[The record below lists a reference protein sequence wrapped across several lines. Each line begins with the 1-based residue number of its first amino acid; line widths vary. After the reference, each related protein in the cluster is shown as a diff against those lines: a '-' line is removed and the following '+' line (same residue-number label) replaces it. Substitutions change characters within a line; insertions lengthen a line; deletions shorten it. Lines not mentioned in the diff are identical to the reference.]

1 MKRKHFNRNKKAA
14 TAAWRGDTRRRR
26 AGRSRTSAA
35 WSVSHGDRGLEAMV
49 EIRNG
54 KTARVNDGTRHRPPG
69 TNIKS

>member
-1 MKRKHFNRNKKAA
+1 MKRKHFNRNKKATVA
-14 TAAWRGDTRRRR
+14 GGQRASAAECRLKRR
-26 AGRSRTSAA
+26 AG
-35 WSVSHGDRGLEAMV
+35 EAVV

>member
-1 MKRKHFNRNKKAA
+1 MKRKHFNRNKKAVVVV
-14 TAAWRGDTRRRR
+14 RGTIGRRIGG
-26 AGRSRTSAA
+26 GR
-35 WSVSHGDRGLEAMV
+35 WWWGVENGDRGSEAMV

>member
-1 MKRKHFNRNKKAA
+1 MKRKHFNRNKKATVVDGQRA
-14 TAAWRGDTRRRR
+14 SAVECRLRRRK
-26 AGRSRTSAA
+26 GET
-35 WSVSHGDRGLEAMV
+35 VV

>member
-1 MKRKHFNRNKKAA
+1 MKRKHFNRNKKAV
-14 TAAWRGDTRRRR
+14 TVVRGSISWRVGS
-26 AGRSRTSAA
+26 GRWR
-35 WSVSHGDRGLEAMV
+35 WSVSNGDRGSGAMV